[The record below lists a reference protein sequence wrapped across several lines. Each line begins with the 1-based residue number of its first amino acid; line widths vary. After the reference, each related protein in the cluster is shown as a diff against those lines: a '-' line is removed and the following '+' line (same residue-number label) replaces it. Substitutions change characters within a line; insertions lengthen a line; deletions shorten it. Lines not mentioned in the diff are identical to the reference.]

1 MGIVGRQDWIANG
14 DHKSDNHNQFIYST
28 GAFRKFLI
36 SVQEPQQHHSNSDM
50 LKVLPLSERNV
61 RNQFQ
66 RNEDLM
72 TRRLKKVIRDKKL
85 SYITKKPIRHPP
97 LTAPPYIKSTLLLY
111 YYIQYLYTRNPFSK
125 NLKIHKHKK

>member
-36 SVQEPQQHHSNSDM
+36 SVQEPQKSGKGSGGAGHHSNSDM

-72 TRRLKKVIRDKKL
+72 TRRLKKVIRDKKTII
-85 SYITKKPIRHPP
+85 YNEKTNKTPPINGPTVH
-97 LTAPPYIKSTLLLY
+97 
-111 YYIQYLYTRNPFSK
+111 
-125 NLKIHKHKK
+125 